1 MQILAQKL
9 AHRHLH
15 VGICNRY
22 FWTSE
27 NLLLSVEMQIIM
39 SYDTKT
45 DPKNKPNIDVN
56 KQNNINNNKYYYY
69 YFVYYY

>member
-1 MQILAQKL
+1 
-9 AHRHLH
+9 
-15 VGICNRY
+15 
-22 FWTSE
+22 
-27 NLLLSVEMQIIM
+27 MQIIM

-56 KQNNINNNKYYYY
+56 NKQNNINNNKYYYY

>member
-1 MQILAQKL
+1 
-9 AHRHLH
+9 
-15 VGICNRY
+15 
-22 FWTSE
+22 
-27 NLLLSVEMQIIM
+27 MQIIM